1 LDHYFV
7 LVVVEVV
14 MNFVD
19 IGFGIVLDYL
29 YCFDIEKKLED
40 NFD

>member
-19 IGFGIVLDYL
+19 IGFGIVPWLFVLFWYWEE
-29 YCFDIEKKLED
+29 IGG
-40 NFD
+40 